1 MLGYYRLLAASG
13 VLLAHANGGTDGM
26 SRTMVGAFF
35 VVSGYLMGLTLSR
48 NYGRNPL
55 PFYWNRFLR
64 LYPMHTFVALAV
76 FVLAPSFANI
86 RMGELPQQEH
96 LSAFSHSLTLT
107 FTYTQANGPT
117 PGMLIGPAWT
127 LPYEIL
133 FYLFAPLVFGL
144 RRRELPFGLLLLIV
158 ISAAWLAA
166 HDALLLVL
174 KPFALGYDNPT
185 AIYTS
190 MLMFGF
196 GGVLCELRNRIGPTR
211 ADQTLEWSGLLL
223 LIGLVVFGSR
233 YVAPN
238 MQAFDAKFGH
248 LFSLVMYL
256 SAALMLLGWRR
267 FESPLA
273 KLAGDCTYPTYLI
286 HWPILH
292 AGFFNLP
299 LPRQITSW
307 FGHLFPLGHIVATAA
322 FALLISLLASYLL
335 IRFDERFVR
344 IFRARVDTA

>member
-1 MLGYYRLLAASG
+1 MLGYYRLLACLG
-13 VLLAHANGGTDGM
+13 VLIAHSSGGTDGM

-64 LYPMHTFVALAV
+64 LYPIHTVVALAV
-76 FVLAPSFANI
+76 FVLAPSFTNM

-96 LSAFSHSLTLT
+96 LSALLHSLTLT
-107 FTYTQANGPT
+107 FTYTQAVGPA

-144 RRRELPFGLLLLIV
+144 RWKELPLGLLLLIA
-158 ISAAWLAA
+158 ISTAWLAA
-166 HDALLLVL
+166 HDAMLLIL
-174 KPFALGYDNPT
+174 KPFALGYNNPT

-211 ADQTLEWSGLLL
+211 VDQALEWSGLLL
-223 LIGLVVFGSR
+223 LLGLVILGSR

-238 MQAFDAKFGH
+238 MQAFDVKFGH

-256 SAALMLLGWRR
+256 STALML
-267 FESPLA
+267 
-273 KLAGDCTYPTYLI
+273 
-286 HWPILH
+286 
-292 AGFFNLP
+292 
-299 LPRQITSW
+299 
-307 FGHLFPLGHIVATAA
+307 
-322 FALLISLLASYLL
+322 
-335 IRFDERFVR
+335 
-344 IFRARVDTA
+344 

>member
-1 MLGYYRLLAASG
+1 
-13 VLLAHANGGTDGM
+13 M

-76 FVLAPSFANI
+76 FVLAPSFANL

-96 LSAFSHSLTLT
+96 LSAFLRSL
-107 FTYTQANGPT
+107 
-117 PGMLIGPAWT
+117 
-127 LPYEIL
+127 
-133 FYLFAPLVFGL
+133 
-144 RRRELPFGLLLLIV
+144 
-158 ISAAWLAA
+158 
-166 HDALLLVL
+166 
-174 KPFALGYDNPT
+174 PFALGYDNPT

-196 GGVLCELRNRIGPTR
+196 GGILYELRNRIGSTR
-211 ADQTLEWSGLLL
+211 ADKTLEWSGLLL
-223 LIGLVVFGSR
+223 LLGLVVLGSR

-238 MQAFDAKFGH
+238 MQEFDAKFGH

-292 AGFFNLP
+292 AGLFNLP
-299 LPRQITSW
+299 LPRQITTW

-335 IRFDERFVR
+335 IRLDERFIR
-344 IFRARVDTA
+344 IFRARVDTT